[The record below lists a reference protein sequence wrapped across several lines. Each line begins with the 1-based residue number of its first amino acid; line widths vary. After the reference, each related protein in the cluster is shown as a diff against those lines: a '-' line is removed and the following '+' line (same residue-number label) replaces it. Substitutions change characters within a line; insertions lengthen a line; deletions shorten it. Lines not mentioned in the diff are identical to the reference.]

1 MVNKQRRTK
10 EVNRIDARMKKTNIR
25 VSARIRPLP
34 SGESKDGS
42 PGFYAKTQGNKKVLI
57 EQGKSKGYEFHEVFE
72 GNITN
77 KEVYDSLGERVV
89 QSVMKGFNATIFMYG
104 QTGSGK
110 THTMIGKKTDPGL
123 VQLISNEVF
132 DNISQQ
138 SESNKNFLVRCR
150 YVEIYN
156 ENVFDLLNNRKKL
169 GLKLEDGDSFV
180 ADGNKECFVK
190 TFDDLK
196 NVLRVGAKAK
206 TMGVSNI
213 NEHSSRSH
221 TIFSIIVESQDND
234 VSGKTGDGETKDDS
248 KAKADND
255 DTKKQ
260 NTDEK
265 IFRVSTLN
273 LVDLAG
279 SESFSTKFGHT
290 QQQET
295 KSINKSLSALKT
307 VVVSLS
313 KNEKHIPYRN
323 SCLTK
328 LLKSSLGGNAE
339 TDIIITLHA
348 GEEYRKESKYTID
361 FGSLAKKVVCAVK
374 ENVASNDDK
383 VLIRKY
389 KAELEKIAEKLRIAE
404 ELAEK
409 KSRADAELR
418 ELAEMQRNMIGSPRN
433 DGVSQDSLDRI
444 LKLQHLLDVEK
455 VGRLQALDTASSRD
469 AFVAETLLKNEME
482 MEKKLAD
489 MRLMMEQEREQ
500 MLAQQAINNSIHM
513 SIQQQ
518 QQQGNSVQS
527 TMMNQNNN
535 SKANTNSSSV
545 NDLNS
550 MGISME
556 RIDLKEVRD
565 QRREIEKLQML
576 LRNEKEQKDMLRKAL
591 DSAENTIMDL
601 TIQISTMNSDQFL
614 VKSAESQKPG
624 KQ

>member
-1 MVNKQRRTK
+1 M
-10 EVNRIDARMKKTNIR
+10 
-25 VSARIRPLP
+25 
-34 SGESKDGS
+34 
-42 PGFYAKTQGNKKVLI
+42 
-57 EQGKSKGYEFHEVFE
+57 FE
-72 GNITN
+72 GNTTN
-77 KEVYDSLGERVV
+77 KDIYDSLGERVV

-123 VQLISNEVF
+123 VQLISNNVF
-132 DNISQQ
+132 DNISKQ
-138 SESNKNFLVRCR
+138 SETNKNFLVRCR

-169 GLKLEDGDSFV
+169 GLKLENGDSFV
-180 ADGNKECFVK
+180 ADGNKEIFVT

-196 NVLRVGAKAK
+196 NVLKVGARAK

-221 TIFSIIVESQDND
+221 TIFSIVLESQDNSD
-234 VSGKTGDGETKDDS
+234 ISSSSSSSMDNGKLADDEE
-248 KAKADND
+248 KIENVDNN
-255 DTKKQ
+255 TKKKSSSSTTT
-260 NTDEK
+260 NNNNK

-389 KAELEKIAEKLRIAE
+389 KAELEKIAEKLRLAE

-418 ELAEMQRNMIGSPRN
+418 ELAEMQRNMIGSPRSN
-433 DGVSQDSLDRI
+433 GVSQDHLDRI
-444 LKLQHLLDVEK
+444 LKLEHLLDVEK

-482 MEKKLAD
+482 MEKKLAN
-489 MRLMMEQEREQ
+489 MRLMLQQEREQ
-500 MLAQQAINNSIHM
+500 MLAQQAINM
-513 SIQQQ
+513 SMQQQ
-518 QQQGNSVQS
+518 EKEINNMMNNNNNMINSNSVS
-527 TMMNQNNN
+527 L
-535 SKANTNSSSV
+535 
-545 NDLNS
+545 NDLN
-550 MGISME
+550 GIGNMTNNSNTGNGGANME

-565 QRREIEKLQML
+565 QRREIEKLRNL
-576 LRNEKEQKDMLRKAL
+576 LQNEKEQKNMLQKAL
-591 DSAENTIMDL
+591 ESAENTIMDL
-601 TIQISTMNSDQFL
+601 TIQISTMNSNQFL
-614 VKSAESQKPG
+614 LPLKSEESQKPR
-624 KQ
+624 KTP

>member
-1 MVNKQRRTK
+1 M
-10 EVNRIDARMKKTNIR
+10 
-25 VSARIRPLP
+25 
-34 SGESKDGS
+34 
-42 PGFYAKTQGNKKVLI
+42 
-57 EQGKSKGYEFHEVFE
+57 FE
-72 GNITN
+72 GNTTN
-77 KEVYDSLGERVV
+77 KDIYDSLGERVV

-123 VQLISNEVF
+123 VQLISNNVF
-132 DNISQQ
+132 DNISKQ
-138 SESNKNFLVRCR
+138 SETNKNFLVRCR

-169 GLKLEDGDSFV
+169 GLKLENGDSFV
-180 ADGNKECFVK
+180 ADGNKEIFVK

-196 NVLRVGAKAK
+196 NVLKVGARAK

-221 TIFSIIVESQDND
+221 TIFSIVLESQDNSD
-234 VSGKTGDGETKDDS
+234 ISSSSSSSMDNSKLADDEEKIENGD
-248 KAKADND
+248 NN
-255 DTKKQ
+255 TKKKSSSSTTT
-260 NTDEK
+260 NNNNK

-389 KAELEKIAEKLRIAE
+389 KAELEKIAEKLRLAE

-418 ELAEMQRNMIGSPRN
+418 ELAEMQRNMIGSPRSN
-433 DGVSQDSLDRI
+433 GVSQDHLDRI
-444 LKLQHLLDVEK
+444 LKLEHLLDVEK

-489 MRLMMEQEREQ
+489 MRVMLQQEREQ
-500 MLAQQAINNSIHM
+500 MLAQQAINM
-513 SIQQQ
+513 SMQQQ
-518 QQQGNSVQS
+518 EKEINNMMNNNNNMINSNSVS
-527 TMMNQNNN
+527 L
-535 SKANTNSSSV
+535 
-545 NDLNS
+545 NDLN
-550 MGISME
+550 GIGNTTNNSNTGNGGANME

-565 QRREIEKLQML
+565 QRREIEKLRNL
-576 LRNEKEQKDMLRKAL
+576 LQNEKEQKNMLQKAL
-591 DSAENTIMDL
+591 ESAENTIMDL
-601 TIQISTMNSDQFL
+601 TIQISTMNSNQFL
-614 VKSAESQKPG
+614 LPLKSEESQKPR
-624 KQ
+624 KTP

>member
-1 MVNKQRRTK
+1 M
-10 EVNRIDARMKKTNIR
+10 
-25 VSARIRPLP
+25 
-34 SGESKDGS
+34 
-42 PGFYAKTQGNKKVLI
+42 
-57 EQGKSKGYEFHEVFE
+57 FE
-72 GNITN
+72 GNTTN
-77 KEVYDSLGERVV
+77 KDIYDSLGERVV

-123 VQLISNEVF
+123 VQLISNNVF
-132 DNISQQ
+132 DNISKQ
-138 SESNKNFLVRCR
+138 SETNKNFLVRCR

-169 GLKLEDGDSFV
+169 GLKLENGDSFV
-180 ADGNKECFVK
+180 ADGNKEIFVK

-196 NVLRVGAKAK
+196 NVLKVGARAK

-221 TIFSIIVESQDND
+221 TIFSIVLESQDNSD
-234 VSGKTGDGETKDDS
+234 ISSSSSSSMDNSKLADDEEKIENGD
-248 KAKADND
+248 NN
-255 DTKKQ
+255 TKKKSSSSTTT
-260 NTDEK
+260 NNNNK

-389 KAELEKIAEKLRIAE
+389 KAELEKIAEKLRLAE

-418 ELAEMQRNMIGSPRN
+418 ELAEMQRNMIGSPRSN
-433 DGVSQDSLDRI
+433 GVSQDHLDRI
-444 LKLQHLLDVEK
+444 LKLEHLLDVEK

-489 MRLMMEQEREQ
+489 MRVMLQQEREQ
-500 MLAQQAINNSIHM
+500 MLAQQAINM
-513 SIQQQ
+513 SMQQQ
-518 QQQGNSVQS
+518 EKEINNMMNNNNNMINSNSVS
-527 TMMNQNNN
+527 L
-535 SKANTNSSSV
+535 
-545 NDLNS
+545 NDLN
-550 MGISME
+550 GIENMTNNSNTGNGGANME

-565 QRREIEKLQML
+565 QRREIEKLRNL
-576 LRNEKEQKDMLRKAL
+576 LQNEKEQKNMLQKAL
-591 DSAENTIMDL
+591 ESAENTIMDL
-601 TIQISTMNSDQFL
+601 TIQISTMNSNQFL
-614 VKSAESQKPG
+614 LPLKSEESQKPR
-624 KQ
+624 KTP